1 MTLNITATEGVNMR
15 LDWDLLKD
23 DGRVDYTHY
32 QVFVNES
39 EQEILYTPDAPDN
52 TTNTTDTTD
61 TTTSATTAFT
71 LNATGD
77 HLVQVRAVNCVGT
90 RNQTSITISKY
101 RQ

>member
-1 MTLNITATEGVNMR
+1 MR

-39 EQEILYTPDAPDN
+39 EQEIMYTPDTKDTANSTN
-52 TTNTTDTTD
+52 TTNTTN

-101 RQ
+101 KQ